1 LITLI
6 IFSKNRPLQLDL
18 CLSSVKQNFNA
29 NYTPIVLYQCDEQ
42 YENAYKNLRDEHA
55 DVMFWRQGK
64 SLFEDV
70 FVAINSYDNLYACF
84 MTDDCIMYQQSPNL
98 SDENLKSIFK
108 IKEVCCFSLRLGK
121 NTNKRG
127 HSYDG
132 QFVWFDDPL
141 QYAEDLDI
149 WENNLGFVCWNR
161 TQHFF
166 GGYWNYPISVDG
178 HIFKIEDLSPWMEEL
193 VYLEK
198 IKQWQQTPNELEK
211 ALQRFVNEIG
221 RLVGCFTV
229 SCVVNSPNNR
239 VQQTI
244 HNYNG
249 VFHPA
254 ETSFLLEM
262 FEQGKR
268 INLDKLEFN
277 VDCAHTEIDILK
289 GLEQCSV

>member
-1 LITLI
+1 MITLI

-29 NYTPIVLYQCDEQ
+29 SYTPIVLYQCDEQ

-70 FVAINSYDNLYACF
+70 FVAINSYDDLYACF
-84 MTDDCIMYQQSPNL
+84 MTDDCIMYRQSPNL
-98 SDENLKSIFK
+98 SDENLKNIFK
-108 IKEVCCFSLRLGK
+108 IKEICCFSLRLGE

-127 HSYDG
+127 HSIDGKFQLYD
-132 QFVWFDDPL
+132 DYL
-141 QYAEDLDI
+141 QYTEGLNVWKND
-149 WENNLGFVCWNR
+149 LGFICWDR
-161 TQHFF
+161 TQHFY

-178 HIFKIEDLSPWMEEL
+178 HIFKVEDLSKWMEEL
-193 VYLEK
+193 VYIEK
-198 IKQWQQTPNELEK
+198 IKQWEQTPNELER
-211 ALQRFVNEIG
+211 ALQRFVNEAG
-221 RLVGCFTV
+221 PLVGCFTV

-268 INLDKLEFN
+268 INLDKLEFK
-277 VDCAHTEIDILK
+277 VESAHTEIDILK
-289 GLEQCSV
+289 GLEQCLV